1 MEKPEVTMMSR
12 EDFAKMV
19 NDPSLDNNYVDNLE
33 LDVLENTGLSVPV
46 IKNLDACI
54 LAAIEAGG
62 TLDMYVW
69 HDGDFCG
76 TTHCRGGWA
85 IHLAG
90 AAGEALEEVM
100 DAEASAACIYLAST
114 GRVPDFYCD
123 NEEAL
128 EDMRRCAAA
137 QS

>member
-1 MEKPEVTMMSR
+1 MAKPEVTMMSR
-12 EDFAKMV
+12 DDFAKIA
-19 NDPSLDNNYVDNLE
+19 NNNYVNKTE

-62 TLDMYVW
+62 ELDMTNW
-69 HDGDFCG
+69 HDDGICG

-90 AAGEALEEVM
+90 SAGYALEYALGIES
-100 DAEASAACIYLAST
+100 AAACIYLAST
-114 GRVPDFYCD
+114 GRVPDFFAMD
-123 NEEAL
+123 EDAL
-128 EDMRRCAAA
+128 EDIRRCAAEQA
-137 QS
+137 RTP